1 MRLLNTH
8 GALLSAD
15 VNKMFQLSISDIQV
29 VLGLLNRCNFLQ
41 RADTS
46 NFYFNQNLFK
56 MLSENIFRR
65 YLCTCISFFCTVPYH
80 KTKNYFIIVGFVLLP
95 CSQRDNVFEREHLF
109 KHNIHFDINK
119 NSKKIE

>member
-65 YLCTCISFFCTVPYH
+65 YLCTCISFFCPVPYH